1 MAKTRKYAVMLAYA
15 ENPKCARYEVE
26 AESFD
31 AAEREALWEFEKEIP
46 FSDFTNIIV
55 QADWITD
62 ITEDEDGNGENAD
75 TSEDA

>member
-1 MAKTRKYAVMLAYA
+1 MARTRKYAVMLAYA
-15 ENPKCARYEVE
+15 ENPKFVEYEVE

-31 AAEREALWEFEKEIP
+31 AAEPGALWDFERDPQFEG
-46 FSDFTNIIV
+46 FNGIV

-62 ITEDEDGNGENAD
+62 ITEDEDDDGEDDN